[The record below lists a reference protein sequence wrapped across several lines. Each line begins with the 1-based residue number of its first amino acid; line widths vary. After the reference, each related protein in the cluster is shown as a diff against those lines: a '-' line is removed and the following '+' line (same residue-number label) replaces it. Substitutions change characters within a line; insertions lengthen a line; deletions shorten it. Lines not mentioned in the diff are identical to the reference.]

1 MRSRRVDRIQSPN
14 LVQSLLLWCLF
25 VACCTL
31 SSGVKSSPVIAQ
43 AVEPSKFQ
51 AEQDYQTAKTMIES
65 GSLLM
70 AQSKLNQALK
80 AYQTLNDQQ
89 GQYNCQVELARID
102 YQSGDYQQGQFK
114 LRLAEQLINYGQG
127 DGRAKTLQGLIEV
140 ELGDY
145 RQALSDLTVGVHLLR
160 VYGSRDRLGQQ
171 ELNAGLIA
179 LGEVSWHQGLYQQGT
194 QRVTQVLQATGSPE
208 LRRRALNILGSIQW
222 EIGQYPEAKATFEQA
237 AGVANTPGDTLGK
250 AKTRENLGRVYQ
262 VLGDKKQALK
272 EYQIALDEL
281 RSVGAWGRQVLV
293 LNNLGLLAIDLGLN
307 NRALK
312 YLKSAE
318 GNLSNSG
325 GVGRVTTYL
334 SLGYYYVQK
343 QEYPLAIDYL
353 ERGLDWA
360 RSNGDRL
367 GEAKTLGGLGEIQ
380 LQQQN
385 YQQARDNLESSLAIF
400 ESLRPG
406 LRDEQKISLAES
418 QKYTYDL
425 LQQAYI
431 AQEQPAA
438 ALIVAERSRARAF
451 VELLAQRTA
460 DNLESN
466 LPLTTPS
473 LQEIKAI
480 AHNRQATLVSYS
492 IISNQQG
499 EESQLYIWVVNPQGD
514 ISFRRLDLG
523 EIKQKFSTSVA
534 SVSSNSLHA
543 AAGGLDLSNPRLQ
556 DYVVALRGDLRA
568 QSTPMDERQ
577 KLGFPRDAYTMLIA
591 PIKDLL
597 PTDPQQLV
605 VFIPHGALFLAPF
618 PALQDNQGEFLIE
631 QHTMQIAPAIQTLAM
646 QPPISQETSQAI
658 SPGNGK
664 SKTFSN
670 PLIVGN
676 PAPMPPSLSSL
687 QGAEAE
693 AKAIA
698 KILGVTPI
706 IGEAATEKTIIEQM
720 PQAKLIHLATHGLF
734 DEHQGLASSLA
745 FSTKDNQDGF
755 LTAAEILDLDLEA
768 DLVVLSA
775 CNTGRGKITGDG
787 VVGLSRSFLLA
798 GAQSTL
804 VSLWDV
810 SDLATSALMTDF
822 YRQLQNNQTQPQA
835 LRQAMLDTMQT
846 YPDPR
851 EWAAFILVGQ

>member
-1 MRSRRVDRIQSPN
+1 R
-14 LVQSLLLWCLF
+14 
-25 VACCTL
+25 A
-31 SSGVKSSPVIAQ
+31 
-43 AVEPSKFQ
+43 
-51 AEQDYQTAKTMIES
+51 
-65 GSLLM
+65 
-70 AQSKLNQALK
+70 
-80 AYQTLNDQQ
+80 LNDQA

-102 YQSGDYQQGQFK
+102 YKSGNYQQAQHK
-114 LRLAEQLINYGQG
+114 LRLAKQLNNYRDSD
-127 DGRAKTLQGLIEV
+127 DGRETTLLGLIAV
-140 ELGDY
+140 ELGNY
-145 RQALSDLTVGVHLLR
+145 REALSHLNTGVHKLR

-171 ELNAGLIA
+171 DLNEGLIA
-179 LGEVSWHQGLYQQGT
+179 LGEVSWHQGLYQQAE
-194 QRVTQVLQATGSPE
+194 QNVAQVLQVTGSPE
-208 LRRRALNILGSIQW
+208 LRRRALNTLGSIQL

-237 AGVANTPGDTLGK
+237 AGVANTPEDTLGK
-250 AKTRENLGRVYQ
+250 AKTLENLGKVAQ
-262 VLGDKKQALK
+262 FQGDKKQALK
-272 EYQIALDEL
+272 YYQLALDNL
-281 RSVGAWGRQVLV
+281 RGVGAWSRQVLV
-293 LNNLGLLAIDLGLN
+293 LNNLGRLATDLGLD
-307 NRALK
+307 NRALE
-312 YLKSAE
+312 YFQTAE
-318 GNLSNSG
+318 GTLSNSG
-325 GVGRVTTYL
+325 GVGKVVTYIN
-334 SLGYYYVQK
+334 LGYFYSQK
-343 QEYPLAIDYL
+343 QESSLGINYL
-353 ERGLDWA
+353 EAALDWA
-360 RSNGDRL
+360 SSQGDRL
-367 GEAKTLGGLGEIQ
+367 GEAKALAGLGEIQ

-385 YQQARDNLESSLAIF
+385 YQQARDHLESSVAIF

-425 LQQAYI
+425 LQKTYI
-431 AQEQPAA
+431 AQEKPAE

-451 VELLAQRTA
+451 IELLAQRTA

-466 LPLTTPS
+466 LSLTTPS

-480 AHNRQATLVSYS
+480 AYNRQATLVSYS

-514 ISFRRLDLG
+514 ISFRQLDLG

-534 SVSSNSLHA
+534 SVSSNSLNA

-568 QSTPMDERQ
+568 ESTSLDERQ

-597 PTDPQQLV
+597 PTDPEQLV

-618 PALQDNQGEFLIE
+618 PALQDSEGEFLIE
-631 QHTMQIAPAIQTLAM
+631 QHTMQIAPAIQTLVM
-646 QPPISQETSQAI
+646 QPPVSQA
-658 SPGNGK
+658 NDK

-670 PLIVGN
+670 ALIMVN
-676 PAPMPPSLSSL
+676 PAPMPPPLSSL

-698 KILGVTPI
+698 QILGTTPI
-706 IGEAATEKTIIEQM
+706 LGEAATEKAIVEQM

-745 FSTKDNQDGF
+745 FSTKDNQDGL

-846 YPDPR
+846 YPDPL